1 MSYVLSYKWDQSV
14 DFEDQVWQLDE
25 KRRNLATSEDSKK
38 IPENQLDKLIDI
50 VERLLARFVC
60 KNERQRDLA

>member
-14 DFEDQVWQLDE
+14 DFEDQVQQLDE
-25 KRRNLATSEDSKK
+25 KRRKLAEEESEP

-60 KNERQRDLA
+60 KNENQRDLA